1 MQGPNNRRRP
11 EELARSPRCG
21 SKNFVKEIP
30 LLLTSVAIP
39 HCVHCFFLLT
49 STSYQHGNVLVA
61 EILVEKDEGCKKNKV
76 CYALLLS
83 EAQVAAG
90 SNWKLQMRN
99 ELYVWPEGKAGGTG
113 ASVAVVSSS
122 HGHLNRLVPVSSRS
136 FWCPLSPSR
145 DWRARSHGPWEIVLP

>member
-1 MQGPNNRRRP
+1 MQDPNNRRRP
-11 EELARSPRCG
+11 EELARSPRCV

-49 STSYQHGNVLVA
+49 TSSYQHGNVLVA
-61 EILVEKDEGCKKNKV
+61 EILVEKDEGSKKNKL
-76 CYALLLS
+76 CYALLPS

-99 ELYVWPEGKAGGTG
+99 ELYVWPEGRREG
-113 ASVAVVSSS
+113 
-122 HGHLNRLVPVSSRS
+122 R
-136 FWCPLSPSR
+136 
-145 DWRARSHGPWEIVLP
+145 RALQ